1 MGKYICI
8 NCGESFK
15 QKSHYEKHINR
26 KNPCVSIQEK
36 LDNIEK
42 VKPDLKQ
49 NQFSQ
54 LSKDITKGLNTQTKK
69 KNGIFFTPL
78 NIIEDAINIVKN
90 HCEKNNKNIKRIL
103 EPSCGSCEFIMK
115 LNNLYEDV
123 RIDGIEYVPEIFE
136 KIKNIEFG
144 DKNNIKLF
152 NKDFLQYEN
161 EMYDLIIG
169 NPPYYVMKKT
179 EIDKKYHGYFDGRPN
194 IFVIFIL
201 HALSKLNH
209 GGILSFV
216 LPSSFCNCTYY
227 NKLRIHLFKNYNILD
242 IQDCSDSSYLETAQ
256 NTVIFTISNE
266 TGNNDKFSFIKN
278 DIHLLNTPD
287 TINKITEL
295 YKDTTT
301 ISELGLYVSVGN
313 TVWNQVK
320 DILTEDITETRLI
333 YSGDIKGNKLQ
344 ITSYKNT
351 EKKNYI
357 RKEGEKGPLLVVNR
371 GYGVGGYKF
380 DYCLVDI
387 DQKYTIENHL
397 IMIKSSNE
405 ISDEELREKYKL
417 IIKSFEN
424 KKTQQFIDLYCCNS
438 AMNTNELQNVLP
450 IYK

>member
-8 NCGESFK
+8 NCGECFK
-15 QKSHYEKHINR
+15 QKSHYEKHL
-26 KNPCVSIQEK
+26 KKKKPCTSIQEK
-36 LDNIEK
+36 LNNIVK
-42 VKPDLKQ
+42 VTPDLKK

-78 NIIEDAINIVKN
+78 NIIEDTIMTVAKY
-90 HCEKNNKNIKRIL
+90 CENNNKTIKRIL
-103 EPSCGSCEFIMK
+103 EPSCGSCEFIK
-115 LNNLYEDV
+115 RLSEHYEDV
-123 RIDGIEYVPEIFE
+123 HIDGIEYVPEIFE
-136 KIKNIEFG
+136 KINKSEFSDKENIRLLNE
-144 DKNNIKLF
+144 
-152 NKDFLQYEN
+152 DFLKVGN

-179 EIDKKYHGYFDGRPN
+179 EVDKKYHEYFDGRPN

-201 HALSKLNH
+201 HALSKLNP

-216 LPSSFCNCTYY
+216 LPNSFCNCTYY
-227 NKLRIHLFKNYNILD
+227 NKLRVHLFENYNIID
-242 IQDCSDSSYLETAQ
+242 IKDCSESSYLETAQ

-266 TGNNDKFSFIKN
+266 KGNNDEFSFIKN
-278 DIHLLNTPD
+278 EINLLNAPS
-287 TINKITEL
+287 TINQITKL
-295 YKDTTT
+295 YQDTTT
-301 ISELGLYVSVGN
+301 ISELDLYVSVGK

-320 DILTEDITETRLI
+320 EALTDDITETRLI

-344 ITSYKNT
+344 VTSYKNA

-357 RKEGEKGPLLVVNR
+357 RTKGETGPLLVVNR

-397 IMIKSSNE
+397 ITIRSSNK
-405 ISDEELREKYKL
+405 ISDEELQEKYKL

-424 KKTQQFIDLYCCNS
+424 EKTQQFIDLYCCNS
-438 AMNTNELQNVLP
+438 AMNTNELENVLP
-450 IYK
+450 IYQ